1 VKRPTPARGTAK
13 RDEDGSDPS
22 PLRADASALVNR
34 LKKNARHIERWAR
47 RGGIE
52 AYRLYDR
59 DIPEFPYA
67 IDRYGDSLHV
77 QLFDGKR
84 PLSRAGIDG
93 HLAALAAALGLQPER
108 VILKHRRR
116 QRGSAQYERLERDG
130 PSFVVSEYGLRFEV
144 NLHRY
149 LDTGLF
155 LDHRETRRLVRDEA
169 SGRTVLNLF
178 AYTGSFSVYAGAGGA
193 RRVVTVDM
201 SRTYQDWT
209 WRNLELNTLDDPARQ
224 KMVCGDVLGFIA
236 DARRRGERYDLI
248 VLDPPSFSNSK
259 RMDTTFDIQRDQ
271 VSLLS
276 GVLALLEP
284 GGSLYFSTNRQGFR
298 LDTALGE
305 RWPFDDISARTLTE
319 DFRRRPAHRCWRVRA

>member
-1 VKRPTPARGTAK
+1 M
-13 RDEDGSDPS
+13 
-22 PLRADASALVNR
+22 
-34 LKKNARHIERWAR
+34 
-47 RGGIE
+47 
-52 AYRLYDR
+52 
-59 DIPEFPYA
+59 
-67 IDRYGDSLHV
+67 